1 MEAFDFEGW
10 RCVEGTDPQGTTY
23 RRPLGMTECGFYWD
37 TVCNGIAITL
47 NHLDLEAEDGFEH
60 ELFSK
65 DNLELAWIRLKQ
77 RFPLLGASTE
87 VTSSGQVEFVLS
99 EERLRSIRPG
109 EFNFVLDRELSAD
122 AERFSEELKNG
133 VPVLD
138 DTFLARVWAIPQLDE
153 PRRCHVYIPIVHSI
167 TDGMGNATVTREYCQ
182 ELASLSKETSVVTVP
197 LVTRLQKLL
206 PVEALT
212 PSAKLSLPR
221 RRWRMAIASV
231 IRGIQQAKMIVSRSH
246 SLTMD

>member
-1 MEAFDFEGW
+1 MDAFDFEGW
-10 RCVEGTDPQGTTY
+10 RCVKNADSQETTY

-37 TVCNGIAITL
+37 TVSNGIAITL
-47 NHLDLEAEDGFEH
+47 NHLELEAEEGLEH
-60 ELFSK
+60 DLFSK

-87 VTSSGQVEFVLS
+87 VTSSGRVEFVLS

-109 EFNFVLDRELSAD
+109 EFNFILDRESSAD

-133 VPVLD
+133 VPMLD
-138 DTFLARVWAIPQLDE
+138 DTFLARVWVIPKLDA

-182 ELASLSKETSVVTVP
+182 ELASLSKETNAVAVP
-197 LVTRLQKLL
+197 LVTRLQQLL

-212 PSAKLSLPR
+212 LSAKLSLPR
-221 RRWRMAIASV
+221 RRWRLAIASV
-231 IRGIQQAKMIVSRSH
+231 IRGIQQAKTTVSCLRFPSW
-246 SLTMD
+246 T